1 MEKVYILWNF
11 DIDEPVFAST
21 DKGLVEEI
29 MCDAYFDD
37 IYQEYLYRC
46 LGRPSFYENLTINE
60 IYDDIT
66 EWYNMYMSIVEV
78 PVRS

>member
-11 DIDEPVFAST
+11 DIDEPIFASI

-37 IYQEYLYRC
+37 VYQEYLYRYQS
-46 LGRPSFYENLTINE
+46 RYDNSTIEE
-60 IYDDIT
+60 IYNEIT
-66 EWYNMYMSIVEV
+66 EWYDMYMSIIEV